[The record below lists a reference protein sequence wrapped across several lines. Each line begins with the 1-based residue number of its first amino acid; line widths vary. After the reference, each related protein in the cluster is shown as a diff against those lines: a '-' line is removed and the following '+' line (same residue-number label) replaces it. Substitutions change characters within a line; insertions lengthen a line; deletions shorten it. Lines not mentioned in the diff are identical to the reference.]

1 MAEQKSERRFHFLG
15 VLLGLCVDNLGTFI
29 SSALIGSI
37 YFASTTVDENDWSR
51 IYSNI
56 GLLLVFMVVG
66 LFWSFLGG
74 FVAAK
79 VAKRAEYFNA
89 SIIGVIGAAI
99 GFDSMLTSHDS
110 PLWYDLT
117 GFIIIVP
124 VSLLGGYVA
133 LKKKNKTSK

>member
-15 VLLGLCVDNLGTFI
+15 VLLGVSVDNLGTFVSTAI
-29 SSALIGSI
+29 IGSA
-37 YFASTTVDENDWSR
+37 YFASNTVNQNDLSQ

-56 GLLLVFMVVG
+56 GLLLVLLVVG

-99 GFDSMLTSHDS
+99 GFDSMLSGQGI
-110 PLWYDLT
+110 PLWYELT
-117 GFIIIVP
+117 GFIVIVP
-124 VSLLGGYVA
+124 VSLLGGYLA
-133 LKKKNKTSK
+133 LKKKKKVAS